1 MDKLSFGKYLQAKRI
16 EKGKSLRRFAEEV
29 GIAAP
34 YLSEIEN
41 GTRPAPEKDV
51 LDRIV
56 KALSITVEDQRYLYD
71 LVAEEKGGIAQDIPQ
86 YIKENEIVI
95 RALRTAKDA
104 GAGIEEWER
113 FIEEMEA
120 KNKGSK

>member
-1 MDKLSFGKYLQAKRI
+1 MNTEKFGKYIQAKRI

-29 GIAAP
+29 EIAAP

-41 GTRPAPEKDV
+41 GTRPAPEREV

-56 KALSITVEDQRYLYD
+56 KALFLNIEEQRFVYD
-71 LVAEEKGGIAQDIPQ
+71 LVAEEKGNIAQDIPQ

-104 GAGIEEWER
+104 GAGTAEWGK
-113 FIEEMEA
+113 FIEEMEN
-120 KNKGSK
+120 KNKGK